1 MLPFLLLFLC
11 SRSTVLFFV
20 AFFVPRVF
28 QSCDDELHVLYSSS
42 DDVVVMPPISNTFF
56 VERKVAFVTVAPDK
70 YFHQHSNLKRFL

>member
-1 MLPFLLLFLC
+1 MLVCMLPFLLLFLC
-11 SRSTVLFFV
+11 SRSTVVFFV

-56 VERKVAFVTVAPDK
+56 VERKVANMTVAPDK
-70 YFHQHSNLKRFL
+70 YFH

>member
-42 DDVVVMPPISNTFF
+42 DDVHSCD
-56 VERKVAFVTVAPDK
+56 APNIQ
-70 YFHQHSNLKRFL
+70 YIFC